1 MNSKLKQLATGL
13 LVLAGVGAKAENS
26 GNKMVVSRIL
36 VAFMTQSYSKSKLQA
51 LFDNKLFQQDPNSD
65 SILIDRDNLEK
76 LASITQ
82 DNQIIQ
88 LIADLEKLSGTDTFV
103 RVVDPNEMILAS
115 QDRVGGGH

>member
-1 MNSKLKQLATGL
+1 MNSKLKQLTTGL
-13 LVLAGVGAKAENS
+13 LVLAGVSAKAENS
-26 GNKMVVSRIL
+26 ENKMVVSRIL

>member
-13 LVLAGVGAKAENS
+13 LVLAGVSAKAENS

-51 LFDNKLFQQDPNSD
+51 LFDIKLFQQDPNSD

-82 DNQIIQ
+82 DNQIMQ

>member
-13 LVLAGVGAKAENS
+13 LVLAGISAKAENS
-26 GNKMVVSRIL
+26 EKKMVVSRIL
-36 VAFMTQSYSKSKLQA
+36 VAFMTQGYSKSKLQA

-82 DNQIIQ
+82 DTQIMQ